1 MPDGK
6 KTTAVTATTLTIP
19 EEVAKQF
26 PEFVELIKG
35 SQSMDNEERQYW
47 ADVLPIMSGDQLN
60 NLKSILTNEK
70 KQIEETNKA
79 YSKDMGQLVDKT
91 KSEFDEA
98 TYFEKKKVRVA
109 AEKQHEEDEARQE
122 AALLEE
128 VKKM

>member
-6 KTTAVTATTLTIP
+6 KAKATTATNLTIP
-19 EEVAKQF
+19 EEVVKQF

-35 SQSMDNEERQYW
+35 SQSMDVEERQYW
-47 ADVLPIMSGDQLN
+47 VDVLPIMSEDQLN
-60 NLKSILTNEK
+60 NLKSILANEK

-91 KSEFDEA
+91 KGEFDEA

-109 AEKQHEEDEARQE
+109 AEKQHEEEEAKQE
-122 AALLEE
+122 AALLEA